1 VLPNYY
7 FCDFVSTYKKSM
19 EKSSDFFM
27 KILPR
32 TCMAETI
39 SDSLLKR
46 LDDNFD
52 LRRKAFEDYIKL
64 SGQMGQIS
72 SYSYKK

>member
-1 VLPNYY
+1 
-7 FCDFVSTYKKSM
+7 
-19 EKSSDFFM
+19 
-27 KILPR
+27 
-32 TCMAETI
+32 MAETV

-52 LRRKAFEDYIKL
+52 LRRKPFEDYIKL